1 VFEEIYEMGI
11 KDTFLKQYL
20 LLLFAIIIW
29 IAFSFGI
36 SIKASAST
44 PKSKSIKDYNI
55 IMIWIDTLRA
65 DHLSCYGYKRKT
77 SPNIDKLAM
86 ESIVSENNFTPH
98 TVTLPSF
105 MSIITSLYPGSHGVL
120 YIAKDKLSPKVKT
133 LAQILQIYGYKG
145 TWFGPGRDP
154 HLDPNIGFGRGF
166 DTVGIF
172 PNDLSK
178 GREILFEMLEKN
190 KNIKFFLNFH
200 TYNIH
205 APYMP
210 SIKYK
215 EKFTKKKM
223 KEVIENFDELE
234 KLTVDAFKDGI
245 YKKNKI
251 VSNELGKKLASE
263 MRLES
268 LFNKNYMI
276 SKKNIISFLEK
287 KNKKYLW
294 DRIILQIYKATMNP
308 KNKEIMNHTKTLY
321 DATIL
326 EFDTEI
332 VGPLIDKLKKLN
344 IYEKTI
350 IVICADHGEEFGEH
364 ARLGHGE
371 TLYEEVISVPLII
384 KVPWINKGLKLRE
397 LTQTIDITPTIL
409 DLVGIPPPEHAQGKS
424 LLPLINKAHN
434 LPFREYVFGNIPDEK
449 LSIRSKDWK
458 FIITQNKKIELYYLF
473 DDPGEREDLFNFALN
488 FKAYRRKI
496 AARLEQD
503 LIKWESALPSYKVNH
518 SFLPHI
524 DKKTQEKIKKEG
536 YW

>member
-1 VFEEIYEMGI
+1 MLLERVCEKSGNLILTNNKNVFEESYEMGI

-20 LLLFAIIIW
+20 ILLLALIIW

-36 SIKASAST
+36 SMKASAST
-44 PKSKSIKDYNI
+44 PKSIKDYNI

-86 ESIVSENNFTPH
+86 ESIVFENNFTPH
-98 TVTLPSF
+98 SVTLPSF
-105 MSIITSLYPGSHGVL
+105 MSIITSLYPGTHGVL

-145 TWFGPGRDP
+145 TWLGPGGDP

-172 PNDLSK
+172 PEDLSK

-210 SIKYK
+210 PVKYK

-234 KLTVDAFKDGI
+234 KLAVDALKDGV
-245 YKKNKI
+245 YKKHII
-251 VSNELGKKLASE
+251 VSKVLDKKLASE

-268 LFNKNYMI
+268 VFNENYEI
-276 SKKNIISFLEK
+276 SLKNIISFLEK

-294 DRIILQIYKATMNP
+294 DRIILQIYRSTMNP
-308 KNKEIMNHTKTLY
+308 KNKEIMNHSKTLY

-332 VGPLIDKLKKLN
+332 VGPLIDKLKELN
-344 IYEKTI
+344 IYDKTI

-364 ARLGHGE
+364 ARLGHGG

-384 KVPWINKGLKLRE
+384 KIPWINKGLRLRE

-409 DLVGIPPPEHAQGKS
+409 DLVGIPPPGHAQGKS
-424 LLPLINKAHN
+424 FLPLINNTHN
-434 LPFREYVFGNIPDEK
+434 VPFREYVYGIIPDDK
-449 LSIRSKDWK
+449 YSIRSKDWK
-458 FIITQNKKIELYYLF
+458 FIMTQKRKKELYYLV
-473 DDPGEREDLFNFALN
+473 DDPGERENLS
-488 FKAYRRKI
+488 KI
-496 AARLEQD
+496 
-503 LIKWESALPSYKVNH
+503 
-518 SFLPHI
+518 
-524 DKKTQEKIKKEG
+524 
-536 YW
+536 